1 MYRVLKRI
9 FDFVSSVIALL
20 LFLPFLI
27 IISLLIIIES
37 RGGVF
42 YRQVRVGRNGRE
54 FKIYKFRSMR
64 TGADKEGR
72 ITIGND
78 KRVTRVG
85 KFLRKTKL
93 DEIPQLFNVVI
104 GQMSIVGPRPE
115 VPEYVRL
122 YNDEQRKALAVK
134 PGLTD
139 IASLEYI
146 NEQEILGRSD
156 DPGLTYIEEVMPAK
170 LKLNLEYIA
179 KRNFFFDLKLIFRTV
194 FKIMRA

>member
-122 YNDEQRKALAVK
+122 YNDEQRKVLAVK

-194 FKIMRA
+194 FKIVRA